1 MEYITTQPLWWYLEH
16 LRDNHLARL
25 YCKGI
30 VRTAVAHPS
39 GTMFD
44 RCRAL
49 TSVHSGY
56 LTAVQLLALAAH
68 AFEWTPSYL
77 KDEHTIMPPSRL
89 HEINGAPF

>member
-1 MEYITTQPLWWYLEH
+1 MEYITTHPLRWH
-16 LRDNHLARL
+16 PKHIRDDHLARL

-56 LTAVQLLALAAH
+56 LMAVQLLALAAH
-68 AFEWTPSYL
+68 ALSG
-77 KDEHTIMPPSRL
+77 HPPTSKM
-89 HEINGAPF
+89 NTQ